1 MDYSLWTI
9 PHLVL
14 FSPQTIATME
24 AVIQGI
30 SELFSSLKFNQPD
43 RIEKLPQSGSDRI
56 YFRLYAGKETFIAT
70 YNINQKETNTFVQFS
85 RHFKKA
91 GLPVPEILGVNQD
104 NTIYI
109 QEDLGTESLLN
120 QLEKHGHTDL
130 PYQLFQKSLA
140 ALARIQIIGDKG
152 LDYNLCITAK
162 EFGKQAIL
170 SDLLYFKYY
179 FLDTLQLPYDKQA
192 MIDDFEA
199 LSTYLTHTQYKYFM
213 FRDFQSRNIIVKE
226 NEVSFIDFQGGMK
239 GALQYDVASLLWQ
252 AKAELS
258 EDWKNRLLDYYMD
271 EIDQLLKEPV
281 DRITF
286 VSQYN
291 GYVLIR
297 LLQVMGAYGFRGL
310 FERKAHF
317 LSSIPLAL
325 RNLKF
330 FIENKRIGII
340 TPEFD
345 RVLKLVVTD
354 EMIQRFEPPQ
364 ASEET
369 PLVIKVNSFSYKKG
383 IPSDNSENGGGFV
396 FDMRGILNPGRFE
409 EYKKLSGQDKSVQDF
424 LEQRTKMNEFLNS
437 VWDLID
443 ITVEDYLKRG
453 FANLMIN
460 FGCTGGQHRS
470 VYAAEQTARHLR
482 NKYKVRV
489 ELHHTNKENWL
500 K

>member
-1 MDYSLWTI
+1 MEEVI
-9 PHLVL
+9 EAIGHL
-14 FSPQTIATME
+14 FKSMGKQKA
-24 AVIQGI
+24 
-30 SELFSSLKFNQPD
+30 D

-56 YFRLYAGKETFIAT
+56 YFRIYSGADTFIAT
-70 YNINQKETNTFVQFS
+70 YNLHKKETQTFVYFS
-85 RHFKKA
+85 RHFSNV
-91 GLPVPEILGVNQD
+91 GLPVPQILAVNEED
-104 NTIYI
+104 TIYI
-109 QEDLGTESLLN
+109 QQDLGTASLLN
-120 QLEKHGHTDL
+120 KLEEHGHGEYA
-130 PYQLFQKSLA
+130 YQLFQKSLVE
-140 ALARIQIIGDKG
+140 LARVQILGDKG
-152 LDYNLCITAK
+152 LDYSYCLTAK
-162 EFGKQAIL
+162 EFGKQAIM

-179 FLDTLQLPYDKQA
+179 FLDTLQIPYDKQA
-192 MIDDFEA
+192 MLDDFDA
-199 LSTYLTHTQYKYFM
+199 LSTYLTRTENKYFM

-226 NEVSFIDFQGGMK
+226 DTVNFIDYQGGMK

-258 EDWKNRLLDYYMD
+258 EEWKDRLLEYYMD
-271 EIDQLLKEPV
+271 QIDGLLQKPV

-317 LSSIPLAL
+317 LASIPLAL

-330 FIENKRIGII
+330 FIDHKRVGIV

-345 RVLKLVVTD
+345 RVLHLVVAD
-354 EMIQRFEPPQ
+354 DMIKRFEPIQ
-364 ASEET
+364 ADDNT
-369 PLVIKVNSFSYKKG
+369 ALVIEVNSFSYKKG
-383 IPSDNSENGGGFV
+383 IPSDPSENGGGFV
-396 FDMRGILNPGRFE
+396 FDMRGILNPGRFT
-409 EYKKLSGQDKSVQDF
+409 EYKLQSGKDKPVQDF

-453 FANLMIN
+453 FSNLMIN

-482 NKYKVRV
+482 NKFKVKV
-489 ELHHTNKENWL
+489 KLEHTNTANWMKEL
-500 K
+500 PAS

>member
-1 MDYSLWTI
+1 
-9 PHLVL
+9 
-14 FSPQTIATME
+14 ME
-24 AVIQGI
+24 SVIQGI
-30 SELFSSLKFNQPD
+30 QDLFGTLQQGKAD

-56 YFRLYAGKETFIAT
+56 YFRIYAGNQTYIATHNLNKRETQTFI
-70 YNINQKETNTFVQFS
+70 YFS
-85 RHFKKA
+85 RHFKQA
-91 GLPVPEILGVNQD
+91 GSPVPDILVVNSED
-104 NTIYI
+104 TLYI

-120 QLEKHGHTDL
+120 QLEQFGHGDKV
-130 PYQLFQKSLA
+130 YGLFQKSLS
-140 ALARIQIIGDKG
+140 ALASLQINGDRG
-152 LDYNLCITAK
+152 LDYSWCLTAR

-192 MIDDFEA
+192 MLDDFDA
-199 LSTYLTHTQYKYFM
+199 LSTYLTHTQHKYFM
-213 FRDFQSRNIIVKE
+213 FRDFQSRNIIV
-226 NEVSFIDFQGGMK
+226 NNGEVSFIDFQGGMK
-239 GALQYDVASLLWQ
+239 GALQYDVASMLWQ

-258 EDWKNRLLDYYMD
+258 EDWKNSLLDYYMD
-271 EIDQLLKEPV
+271 QVDKLLPNAIDRTL
-281 DRITF
+281 F

-317 LSSIPLAL
+317 LASIPLAL

-330 FIENKRIGII
+330 FIENKRIGIV

-354 EMIQRFEPPQ
+354 EMIERFEPPQ
-364 ASEET
+364 ANADT
-369 PLVIKVNSFSYKKG
+369 PLLITINSFSYKKG
-383 IPSDNSENGGGFV
+383 IPADDSENGGGFV

-409 EYKKLSGQDKSVQDF
+409 EYKKQSGLDKPVQDF

-443 ITVEDYLKRG
+443 ITVEEYIKRG
-453 FANLMIN
+453 FDHLMIN

-482 NKYKVRV
+482 NKYKVKTQ
-489 ELHHTNKENWL
+489 LTHTNRGNWV